1 MKKFLKGLL
10 ITLMVLTVVAGASLY
25 MFIGKVVG
33 QIQKINNEEIVTVAP
48 DMEDFETEA
57 DTSYVGTTVKAESI
71 AIKTVAPIEAD
82 HLINILLVGQDRQAG
97 QSRQRSDTMI
107 LCSYNPNTN
116 EVSLI
121 SFLRD
126 LYVSIP
132 GGYSN
137 NRLNEAYAF
146 GGFPLL
152 YKTLE
157 QNFGVKIDGGVE
169 VDFGGFTELIDLI
182 GGVDIYLTAKEAP
195 YVATSCKEGMN
206 HLNGRKALN
215 YARIRK
221 IDSDFGRTNRQRTLI
236 LAVFDKLKHSDT
248 ATLTSLV
255 NKAMSMVTTDMS
267 DSSITSLVTSFLP
280 KVASVKIN
288 TYAVPFDGSYKSTYV
303 RGMAVLVPDNDVIR
317 EKLVSEYL
325 PI

>member
-57 DTSYVGTTVKAESI
+57 DTSYVGTTVKPESI

-97 QSRQRSDTMI
+97 QGRQRSDTMI

-137 NRLNEAYAF
+137 NRLNAAYAF

-236 LAVFDKLKHSDT
+236 
-248 ATLTSLV
+248 
-255 NKAMSMVTTDMS
+255 
-267 DSSITSLVTSFLP
+267 
-280 KVASVKIN
+280 
-288 TYAVPFDGSYKSTYV
+288 
-303 RGMAVLVPDNDVIR
+303 
-317 EKLVSEYL
+317 
-325 PI
+325 

>member
-1 MKKFLKGLL
+1 MKKFFKGLL
-10 ITLMVLTVVAGASLY
+10 ITLLVLVVVAGAGLY
-25 MFIGKVVG
+25 MFIGRVVG
-33 QIQKINNEEIVTVAP
+33 QIQKINNDEIITVAP

-57 DTSYVGTTVKAESI
+57 DTSYVGTTVKPESI
-71 AIKTVAPIEAD
+71 TIKSVAPIEAD
-82 HLINILLVGQDRQAG
+82 HLINILLVGQDRQEG
-97 QSRQRSDTMI
+97 QGRQRSDTMI

-132 GGYSN
+132 GGYSD
-137 NRLNEAYAF
+137 NRLNSAYAF

-157 QNFGVKIDGGVE
+157 QNFGVKIDGGIE
-169 VDFGGFTELIDLI
+169 VDFGGFTQLIDLI

-248 ATLTSLV
+248 ATLTSLM
-255 NKAMSMVTTDMS
+255 NKAMTMVTTDMT
-267 DSSITSLVTSFLP
+267 SSSVTHLVTSFLP
-280 KVASVKIN
+280 KIATVKIN

-303 RGMAVLVPDNDVIR
+303 RGMAVLVPDNEVIR
-317 EKLVSEYL
+317 EKLVMEYL

>member
-1 MKKFLKGLL
+1 MKKFFKGLIIAL
-10 ITLMVLTVVAGASLY
+10 LVFAVVTVGGIY
-25 MFIGKVVG
+25 MLVNDIAKS
-33 QIQKINNEEIVTVAP
+33 IEKIDSEELVTVAP
-48 DMEDFETEA
+48 EMEDFETEEA
-57 DTSYVGTTVKAESI
+57 VSHTGTSVKPESITVKS
-71 AIKTVAPIEAD
+71 VAPIEAD
-82 HLINILLVGQDRQAG
+82 HLINILLVGQDRQEG
-97 QSRQRSDTMI
+97 QGRQRSDTMM
-107 LCSYNPNTN
+107 LCSYNPDTN
-116 EVSLI
+116 QVSLI

-137 NRLNEAYAF
+137 NRLNAAYAF

-169 VDFGGFTELIDLI
+169 VDFSGFIELIDLI

-195 YVATSCKEGMN
+195 YVSDNCKEGIN

-248 ATLTSLV
+248 ATLTSLM
-255 NKAMSMVTTDMS
+255 NKALAMVTTDMTN
-267 DSSITSLVTSFLP
+267 SSITSLVTSVLP
-280 KVASVKIN
+280 KIASLEIN
-288 TYAVPFDGSYKSTYV
+288 TYAVPFDGAYKSTYV
-303 RGMAVLVPDNDVIR
+303 RGMAVLVPDNDIIR
-317 EKLVSEYL
+317 QKLESEFM

>member
-1 MKKFLKGLL
+1 MRKFFKGLI
-10 ITLMVLTVVAGASLY
+10 ITVLVLATITVGGIYLLVSDIARS
-25 MFIGKVVG
+25 IE
-33 QIQKINNEEIVTVAP
+33 KINNDEIVTVDP
-48 DMEDFETEA
+48 DMEDFETDEEQPSEGSA
-57 DTSYVGTTVKAESI
+57 VKPESI
-71 AIKTVAPIEAD
+71 TIKSVAPIEAD
-82 HLINILLVGQDRQAG
+82 NLINILLVGQDRQPG
-97 QSRQRSDTMI
+97 QGRQRSDTMI
-107 LCSYNPNTN
+107 LCSYNPDTN
-116 EVSLI
+116 EVSLV

-132 GGYSN
+132 GGYSD
-137 NRLNEAYAF
+137 NRLNAAYAF

-157 QNFGVKIDGGVE
+157 QNFGVKIDGGIE
-169 VDFGGFTELIDLI
+169 VDFNGFTELIDLI

-195 YVATSCKEGMN
+195 YVATSCTEGMN

-236 LAVFDKLKHSDT
+236 LAVFEKLRHSDR
-248 ATLTSLV
+248 ATLMSLMD
-255 NKAMSMVTTDMS
+255 KAMTMVTTDMTS
-267 DSSITSLVTSFLP
+267 SSITHLVTTILP
-280 KVASVKIN
+280 KIATVKIN

-303 RGMAVLVPDNDVIR
+303 RGMAVLVPDNEVIR
-317 EKLVSEYL
+317 DKLASEYL

>member
-57 DTSYVGTTVKAESI
+57 DTSYVGTTVKPESI

-137 NRLNEAYAF
+137 NRLNAAYAF

-169 VDFGGFTELIDLI
+169 VDFGGFTEIIDLV

-206 HLNGRKALN
+206 HLNGQKALN

-303 RGMAVLVPDNDVIR
+303 RGMAVLVPQNDVIR

>member
-1 MKKFLKGLL
+1 MKKFFKGLF
-10 ITLMVLTVVAGASLY
+10 ITLLVLAVVAVGGIY
-25 MFIGKVVG
+25 MLVHDIAKS
-33 QIQKINNEEIVTVAP
+33 IEKIDNNELVTVAP

-57 DTSYVGTTVKAESI
+57 DTPHTGSSVKPESI
-71 AIKTVAPIEAD
+71 TIKTVAPIDTD
-82 HLINILLVGQDRQAG
+82 HLINILLVGQDRQPG

-107 LCSYNPNTN
+107 LCSYNPDTN

-126 LYVSIP
+126 LYVTIP

-137 NRLNEAYAF
+137 NRLNSAYAF

-157 QNFGVKIDGGVE
+157 QNFGVKIDGGIE
-169 VDFGGFTELIDLI
+169 VDFNGFTELIDLI

-195 YVATSCKEGMN
+195 YVATSCTEGVN

-248 ATLTSLV
+248 ATLTSLM
-255 NKAMSMVTTDMS
+255 NKAMTMVTTDMTS
-267 DSSITSLVTSFLP
+267 SSITHLVTSLLP
-280 KVASVKIN
+280 KIATLKIN

-303 RGMAVLVPDNDVIR
+303 RGMAVLVPDNDIIR
-317 EKLVSEYL
+317 EKLASEYL
-325 PI
+325 PM

>member
-1 MKKFLKGLL
+1 MKKFFRRLFTFL
-10 ITLMVLTVVAGASLY
+10 IILFVLGAVGIYAMLSGTLD
-25 MFIGKVVG
+25 
-33 QIQKINNEEIVTVAP
+33 KINIIDNDEVVTVAP
-48 DMEDFETEA
+48 EEENFETE
-57 DTSYVGTTVKAESI
+57 DGTSYTGTTMKPESI
-71 AIKTVAPIEAD
+71 TVKKVQPIVAD
-82 HLINILLVGQDRQAG
+82 NLINILLVGQDRQPG
-97 QSRQRSDTMI
+97 QGRQRSDTMI
-107 LCSYNPNTN
+107 LCSYNPETN

-137 NRLNEAYAF
+137 NRLNAAYAF

-152 YKTLE
+152 YNTLKE
-157 QNFGVKIDGGVE
+157 NFGVTVNGGVE
-169 VDFGGFTELIDLI
+169 VDFGGFIELVDLI

-195 YVATSCKEGMN
+195 YVASSCTEGVN

-236 LAVFDKLKHSDT
+236 LAVFEKLRHSDIN
-248 ATLTSLV
+248 TLTNLV
-255 NKAMSMVTTDMS
+255 NTAASMVTTDMTKG
-267 DSSITSLVTSFLP
+267 SITSLVTAFLP
-280 KVASVKIN
+280 KIATLKIN

-303 RGMAVLVPDNDVIR
+303 RGMAVLVPQNEVIR
-317 EKLVSEYL
+317 EKLASEYL

>member
-57 DTSYVGTTVKAESI
+57 DTSYVGTTVKPESI

-97 QSRQRSDTMI
+97 QGRQRSDTMI

-137 NRLNEAYAF
+137 NRLNAAYAF

-195 YVATSCKEGMN
+195 YVATSCKEGIN
-206 HLNGRKALN
+206 HLNGRNALN

-303 RGMAVLVPDNDVIR
+303 RGMAVLVPENDAIR

>member
-1 MKKFLKGLL
+1 MKKFFRRLFTFLIILL
-10 ITLMVLTVVAGASLY
+10 VLGAVGAYALLNGTLD
-25 MFIGKVVG
+25 
-33 QIQKINNEEIVTVAP
+33 KINIIDNDEVVTVAP
-48 DMEDFETEA
+48 EEENFEIEDG
-57 DTSYVGTTVKAESI
+57 TSYTGTTMKPESI
-71 AIKTVAPIEAD
+71 TVKKVQPIVAD
-82 HLINILLVGQDRQAG
+82 NLINILLVGQDRQPG
-97 QSRQRSDTMI
+97 QGRQRSDTMI
-107 LCSYNPNTN
+107 LCSYNPETN

-137 NRLNEAYAF
+137 NRLNAAYAF

-152 YKTLE
+152 YNTLKE
-157 QNFGVKIDGGVE
+157 NFGVTVNGGVE
-169 VDFGGFTELIDLI
+169 VDFGGFIELVDLI

-195 YVATSCKEGMN
+195 YVSSNCTEGVN

-236 LAVFDKLKHSDT
+236 LAVFEKLRHSDIN
-248 ATLTSLV
+248 TLTNLV
-255 NKAMSMVTTDMS
+255 NTAASMVTTDMTKG
-267 DSSITSLVTSFLP
+267 SITSLVTAFLP
-280 KVASVKIN
+280 KIATLKIN

-303 RGMAVLVPDNDVIR
+303 RGMAVLVPQNEVIR
-317 EKLVSEYL
+317 EKLASEYL

>member
-1 MKKFLKGLL
+1 MKKFFRRLFTFLIILL
-10 ITLMVLTVVAGASLY
+10 VLGAVGAYALLNGTLD
-25 MFIGKVVG
+25 
-33 QIQKINNEEIVTVAP
+33 KINIIDNDEVVTVAP
-48 DMEDFETEA
+48 EEENFEIEDG
-57 DTSYVGTTVKAESI
+57 TSYTGTTMKPESI
-71 AIKTVAPIEAD
+71 TVKKVQPIVAD
-82 HLINILLVGQDRQAG
+82 HLINILLVGQDRQPG
-97 QSRQRSDTMI
+97 QGRQRSDTMI
-107 LCSYNPNTN
+107 LCSYNPETN

-137 NRLNEAYAF
+137 NRLNAAYAF

-152 YKTLE
+152 YNTLKE
-157 QNFGVKIDGGVE
+157 NFGVTVNGGIE
-169 VDFGGFTELIDLI
+169 VDFGGFTQLIDLI
-182 GGVDIYLTAKEAP
+182 GGVDIYLTAQEAP
-195 YVATSCKEGMN
+195 YVSSNCTEGVN

-236 LAVFDKLKHSDT
+236 LAVFEKLRHSDIN
-248 ATLTSLV
+248 TLTNLV
-255 NKAMSMVTTDMS
+255 NTAASMVTTDMTKG
-267 DSSITSLVTSFLP
+267 SITSLVTAFLP
-280 KVASVKIN
+280 KIATLKIN

-303 RGMAVLVPDNDVIR
+303 RGMAVLVPENDVIR
-317 EKLVSEYL
+317 EKLVTEYL

>member
-1 MKKFLKGLL
+1 MRKFFKGLI
-10 ITLMVLTVVAGASLY
+10 ITLLVLATITVGGIYLLVNDIARS
-25 MFIGKVVG
+25 
-33 QIQKINNEEIVTVAP
+33 IQKIDNDEIVTVDP
-48 DMEDFETEA
+48 DMEDFETDE
-57 DTSYVGTTVKAESI
+57 DTPVTGNAVKPESI
-71 AIKTVAPIEAD
+71 TIKSVAPIEAD
-82 HLINILLVGQDRQAG
+82 HLINILLVGQDRQEG
-97 QSRQRSDTMI
+97 QGRQRSDTMI
-107 LCSYNPNTN
+107 LCSYNPDTN

-132 GGYSN
+132 GGYSD
-137 NRLNEAYAF
+137 NRLNAAYAF

-157 QNFGVKIDGGVE
+157 QNFGVKIDGGIE
-169 VDFGGFTELIDLI
+169 VDFNGFTELIDLV

-195 YVATSCKEGMN
+195 YVATSCKEGVN

-248 ATLTSLV
+248 ATLTSLM
-255 NKAMSMVTTDMS
+255 NKAMTMVTTDM
-267 DSSITSLVTSFLP
+267 TSASVTHLMTTILP
-280 KVASVKIN
+280 KIATVKIN

-303 RGMAVLVPDNDVIR
+303 RGMAVLVPDNEVIR
-317 EKLVSEYL
+317 EKLAMEYL

>member
-57 DTSYVGTTVKAESI
+57 DTSYVGTTVKPESI

-137 NRLNEAYAF
+137 NRLNAAYAF

-169 VDFGGFTELIDLI
+169 VDFGGFTEIIDLI

-206 HLNGRKALN
+206 HLNGQKALN

-303 RGMAVLVPDNDVIR
+303 RGMAVLVPQNDVIR

>member
-57 DTSYVGTTVKAESI
+57 DTSYVGTTVKPESI
-71 AIKTVAPIEAD
+71 SIKTVAPIEAD

-137 NRLNEAYAF
+137 NRLNAAYAF

-169 VDFGGFTELIDLI
+169 VDFGGFTEIIDLI

-206 HLNGRKALN
+206 HLNGQKALN

-303 RGMAVLVPDNDVIR
+303 RGMAVLVPQNDVIR